1 MSLDSEHITRVT
13 YLHLKGGSQTNLM
26 SLREIKII
34 RLSNINVTDTMLSTL
49 WASLALILFFF
60 FLFCFFLRKI
70 SPELTA
76 SNPPLFC

>member
-1 MSLDSEHITRVT
+1 MSPDSEHITRVT

-60 FLFCFFLRKI
+60 LSFLFFF
-70 SPELTA
+70 EED
-76 SNPPLFC
+76 